1 MAVADYIEHEA
12 RVGLPCVRVSGLEP
26 EASAVQVRHS
36 TIELHPVM
44 CIRDTI
50 SSFA

>member
-12 RVGLPCVRVSGLEP
+12 QVGLPCVRVSGLEP

-36 TIELHPVM
+36 TIELYPVFF
-44 CIRDTI
+44 I
-50 SSFA
+50 

>member
-12 RVGLPCVRVSGLEP
+12 RVGLPYVRVSGLEP

-36 TIELHPVM
+36 TIELYPVFYLNS
-44 CIRDTI
+44 II
-50 SSFA
+50 FFS